1 MTRDMIKKKKQGF
14 SFMLQKCKIWHFL
27 KITVLTF
34 FIISPVIFGLQRCTL
49 SQIKALEILFWPC
62 FIIFSPRINI
72 CWAIMSRSCQRF
84 FDSPFIVSNIPSIC
98 KIFTLVATVFTLV
111 ATVFNLVSYVA
122 SIYKMFTLVAT
133 VFTLVSYVAGIYKM
147 FTLVATV
154 FTLVSTVVCLP
165 KLPLFL
171 LKFLQYVVDLSFI
184 CKMFTLV
191 ATVLTLVSTVMCL
204 PKLPLFCH

>member
-84 FDSPFIVSNIPSIC
+84 FYSPFSWDLATYFSYEMELG
-98 KIFTLVATVFTLV
+98 LVQ
-111 ATVFNLVSYVA
+111 NG
-122 SIYKMFTLVAT
+122 KMF
-133 VFTLVSYVAGIYKM
+133 
-147 FTLVATV
+147 
-154 FTLVSTVVCLP
+154 
-165 KLPLFL
+165 LFL
-171 LKFLQYVVDLSFI
+171 SSTSLKESSIFEYLVDWVNLI
-184 CKMFTLV
+184 NRKGACKRNWN
-191 ATVLTLVSTVMCL
+191 
-204 PKLPLFCH
+204 

>member
-72 CWAIMSRSCQRF
+72 CWAIMSRNCQRF
-84 FDSPFIVSNIPSIC
+84 FYP
-98 KIFTLVATVFTLV
+98 
-111 ATVFNLVSYVA
+111 VFNIVPHLKNVWFF
-122 SIYKMFTLVAT
+122 IH
-133 VFTLVSYVAGIYKM
+133 
-147 FTLVATV
+147 
-154 FTLVSTVVCLP
+154 
-165 KLPLFL
+165 FL
-171 LKFLQYVVDLSFI
+171 DEEQYFKPFLSLTHFSLSADW
-184 CKMFTLV
+184 L
-191 ATVLTLVSTVMCL
+191 
-204 PKLPLFCH
+204 

>member
-1 MTRDMIKKKKQGF
+1 MIKQGQNKIFRALIWDKVRLCRPNMTRDMIKKKKQGF

-84 FDSPFIVSNIPSIC
+84 FDSPFRSSTNKVYLAPVLI
-98 KIFTLVATVFTLV
+98 KIFRSLNYTIWYSKMLIEGRKLFIVKYWKG
-111 ATVFNLVSYVA
+111 NLFYCA
-122 SIYKMFTLVAT
+122 
-133 VFTLVSYVAGIYKM
+133 
-147 FTLVATV
+147 
-154 FTLVSTVVCLP
+154 
-165 KLPLFL
+165 
-171 LKFLQYVVDLSFI
+171 
-184 CKMFTLV
+184 
-191 ATVLTLVSTVMCL
+191 
-204 PKLPLFCH
+204 

>member
-49 SQIKALEILFWPC
+49 SQIKALKILFWPC

-84 FDSPFIVSNIPSIC
+84 FYPVFNMNFLIMNHYKKADFLEKFSIC
-98 KIFTLVATVFTLV
+98 HFWLYELAPQTSQVGFFTLK
-111 ATVFNLVSYVA
+111 N
-122 SIYKMFTLVAT
+122 
-133 VFTLVSYVAGIYKM
+133 
-147 FTLVATV
+147 
-154 FTLVSTVVCLP
+154 
-165 KLPLFL
+165 
-171 LKFLQYVVDLSFI
+171 
-184 CKMFTLV
+184 
-191 ATVLTLVSTVMCL
+191 
-204 PKLPLFCH
+204 

>member
-84 FDSPFIVSNIPSIC
+84 FYSPFSSKKDIFVFLGFSKKVRNVCQKGQKSKNELTHLHFGQKHPFTQEIRSLAQKLSI
-98 KIFTLVATVFTLV
+98 
-111 ATVFNLVSYVA
+111 
-122 SIYKMFTLVAT
+122 
-133 VFTLVSYVAGIYKM
+133 
-147 FTLVATV
+147 
-154 FTLVSTVVCLP
+154 
-165 KLPLFL
+165 
-171 LKFLQYVVDLSFI
+171 
-184 CKMFTLV
+184 
-191 ATVLTLVSTVMCL
+191 LT
-204 PKLPLFCH
+204 

>member
-84 FDSPFIVSNIPSIC
+84 FYPVFMSIRAGC
-98 KIFTLVATVFTLV
+98 YSYLLVRNYYSMTLLDIAPWHT
-111 ATVFNLVSYVA
+111 NLEIRALTKPWVRKNTY
-122 SIYKMFTLVAT
+122 
-133 VFTLVSYVAGIYKM
+133 
-147 FTLVATV
+147 
-154 FTLVSTVVCLP
+154 P
-165 KLPLFL
+165 KVGRPLE
-171 LKFLQYVVDLSFI
+171 K
-184 CKMFTLV
+184 
-191 ATVLTLVSTVMCL
+191 
-204 PKLPLFCH
+204 

>member
-84 FDSPFIVSNIPSIC
+84 FYSPFTC
-98 KIFTLVATVFTLV
+98 TWKC
-111 ATVFNLVSYVA
+111 YVA
-122 SIYKMFTLVAT
+122 SFWNQDAQLEHFDFKRTPHNISEYM
-133 VFTLVSYVAGIYKM
+133 Y
-147 FTLVATV
+147 
-154 FTLVSTVVCLP
+154 
-165 KLPLFL
+165 
-171 LKFLQYVVDLSFI
+171 I
-184 CKMFTLV
+184 CN
-191 ATVLTLVSTVMCL
+191 
-204 PKLPLFCH
+204 

>member
-84 FDSPFIVSNIPSIC
+84 FYSPFSSKKDIFGFLGFSKKVRNVCRKGQKSKNELTHLHFGQKHPFTQEIRSLAQKLSI
-98 KIFTLVATVFTLV
+98 
-111 ATVFNLVSYVA
+111 
-122 SIYKMFTLVAT
+122 
-133 VFTLVSYVAGIYKM
+133 
-147 FTLVATV
+147 
-154 FTLVSTVVCLP
+154 
-165 KLPLFL
+165 
-171 LKFLQYVVDLSFI
+171 
-184 CKMFTLV
+184 
-191 ATVLTLVSTVMCL
+191 LT
-204 PKLPLFCH
+204 